1 MPRRPIRR
9 SLALVAL
16 LAAPVRAG
24 TLSDEL
30 HAMMES
36 ADPAT
41 RIPVVMEL
49 AEQVDVAA
57 AVEGLEGKSVRV
69 PVLVDALRAKAA
81 ATQDAG
87 GCDGGLLSEL
97 RAQGPDRARNLRSF
111 WVVNAVAVE
120 ATKDVIAACAAR
132 PDVGIVV
139 HDRAL
144 ERAAVAP
151 AAVAGF
157 DVLAAIRAREAQA
170 LGTGAGTIVGLIG
183 TGADPLH
190 PALAGGLLARADGS
204 PIWKDAVAGLPAPY
218 DDVGEGTHLLG
229 VAVGRPVGGTEIGV
243 APGAGWI
250 ACKGLTASGGPQG
263 GARLLACLQFMLN
276 PDDPG
281 PPDPAHVPDVV
292 LAPWWFDDPGVCD
305 PFLVDRVRVLRAAGI
320 LPVFASGHDTV
331 APGTPAP
338 ADALPYPASYPEAF
352 SVGASS
358 DTAPAALLPTSYRGA
373 AGCRKPGDEV
383 PPNRPDRW
391 GPQVFAPGVGVLSA
405 WPGGGYRV
413 LEDNPEGVAAAEV
426 AGAAAL
432 LLSVAPTLDPDQIEA
447 AIQRT
452 ALGYEPGLPPPA
464 PVPAYRAG
472 LLDVLAAVTLEDAA
486 FTAQTSPPPD
496 SVTDTPVA
504 ATVTMT
510 NTGVTTWLPG
520 THALLAL
527 APGWGAERVELPG
540 TVPCDGSSAPVL
552 PGRKATFCWSPVAPH
567 LPGAYAFQWRMANGA
582 VPFGE
587 ASERV
592 TVPVVGTDVAIY
604 QGRTLSPLVPGGSAW
619 ADVSFRNVGTN
630 TWTRGRYTLG
640 EVDGVGWAPYSVDLL
655 GDTPPGT
662 VGTFRGFVTAPRI
675 QGTYD
680 FQWVM
685 RKDGVSLGIYTP
697 NERIAIAGVDGA
709 TLESFVPAPWE
720 MRAGTS
726 AMTAITFRNTG
737 TNAWTWGYCLRAREW
752 WYWSAAAV
760 CLAPGEVILPGV
772 ARTFTGIVTAPDG
785 RERRALAWDLVGP
798 ANVPFGSAAVGT
810 VGIPWDIQA
819 SVSWSRAPGVQGNGA
834 DFWFFRRGVAI
845 GWAKMV
851 WAGDHWKNAGD
862 PLSAVWPASAHPASG
877 PGGVLGRFWKS
888 PVAGRVRVS
897 GVVSRR
903 ADHVCGDGVR
913 VRVEWH
919 SEQFFDAQPLFT
931 TVIPSN
937 DWSPHAFGLTTT
949 VAVNDTIRFVVEPRT
964 DNPCDGT
971 NLDPLVQVLPP
982 DGIGPVP
989 AAQSVNDLA
998 YEVP

>member
-1 MPRRPIRR
+1 MSRHAVCR
-9 SLALVAL
+9 SLALLVL
-16 LAAPVRAG
+16 VAAPARAG
-24 TLSDEL
+24 TVSDEL
-30 HAMMES
+30 HAVMDG
-36 ADPAT
+36 ADPDA

-49 AEQVDVAA
+49 AAQVDAA
-57 AVEGLEGKSVRV
+57 AVVEGLEGKSVRV
-69 PVLVDALRAKAA
+69 PVLVDALRATAA

-87 GCDGGLLSEL
+87 GCNGGLLSEL

-111 WVVNAVAVE
+111 WIVNAVAVE
-120 ATKDVIAACAAR
+120 ATEDVISTCAAR
-132 PDVGIVV
+132 PDVGAVV
-139 HDRAL
+139 YDGGIG
-144 ERAAVAP
+144 P
-151 AAVAGF
+151 AAVAAGAGAGF
-157 DVLAAIRAREAQA
+157 DALGAVRAREAQA
-170 LGTGAGTIVGLIG
+170 LGTGAGAVVGLIG
-183 TGADPLH
+183 TGADALH
-190 PALAGGLLARADGS
+190 PALRAGLVKRADGS
-204 PIWKDAVAGLPAPY
+204 PIWKDAVAGLPVPY

-250 ACKGLTASGGPQG
+250 ACKGLAASGAPQG

-276 PDDPG
+276 PDDPA

-292 LAPWWFDDPGVCD
+292 LAPWWFDDPGFCD
-305 PFLVDRVRVLRAAGI
+305 PFLVDRLRVLRAAGI

-338 ADALPYPASYPEAF
+338 ADALPYPASYPEVLG
-352 SVGASS
+352 VGASS
-358 DTAPAALLPTSYRGA
+358 DTAPAALLPTSYRGV
-373 AGCRKPGDEV
+373 AGCRKPGDTV
-383 PPNRPDRW
+383 PPNRADRW
-391 GPQVFAPGVGVLSA
+391 GPQVFAPGTGVLSA

-413 LEDNPEGVAAAEV
+413 LDGNPEGVAAAQV

-432 LLSVAPTLDPDQIEA
+432 LLSVAPTLDPDQLESA
-447 AIQRT
+447 LERT
-452 ALGYEPGLPPPA
+452 ALGWEPGLPPPA
-464 PVPAYRAG
+464 TTPAHRAG
-472 LLDVLAAVTLEDAA
+472 LLDVLAAATLEDAA
-486 FTAQTSPPPD
+486 FTGQTPPPPG
-496 SVTDTPVA
+496 SVTDSPVA

-520 THALLAL
+520 THALVSL
-527 APGWGAERVELPG
+527 APGWGQDRVELPG
-540 TVPCDGSSAPVL
+540 AVPCDGSSAPVL
-552 PGRKATFCWSPVAPH
+552 PGRRATFCWSPIAPH
-567 LPGAYAFQWRMANGA
+567 VPGAHAFQWRMANGA

-592 TVPVVGTDVAIY
+592 VVPVVGTDLAIY
-604 QGRTLSPLVPGGSAW
+604 LGRTLSALVPGGSAL

-655 GDTPPGT
+655 WDTPPGE
-662 VGTFRGFVTAPRI
+662 VGTFRAFVVAPRV

-680 FQWVM
+680 FQWVV

-697 NERIAIAGVDGA
+697 NERVTVTGVDGA

-726 AMTAITFRNTG
+726 ALAAVTFRNTG

-760 CLAPGEVILPGV
+760 CVAPGEVVLPG
-772 ARTFTGIVTAPDG
+772 ATRTFAGVVTAPDG
-785 RERRALAWDLVGP
+785 RERRALVWDLIGP
-798 ANVPFGSAAVGT
+798 ANVPFGTAVVGT
-810 VGIPWDIQA
+810 VGMPWDIQA
-819 SVSWSRAPGVQGNGA
+819 SASWSRAPGVQGNGA
-834 DFWFFRRGVAI
+834 DSWFFRRAVAL
-845 GWAKMV
+845 GWAKMA
-851 WAGDHWKNAGD
+851 WAGDHWKVTGD
-862 PLSAVWPASAHPASG
+862 PLGAIWPATAHPFAG
-877 PGGVLGRFWKS
+877 PGGLVARFWKS
-888 PVAGRVRVS
+888 PVTGRVRAS

-919 SEQFFDAQPLFT
+919 SEEIFDAVSLHT
-931 TVIPSN
+931 TVIRSD
-937 DWSPHAFGLTTT
+937 DWSPHAFQVTTG
-949 VAVNDTIRFVVEPRT
+949 VAVGDTVRFIVEPRS

-982 DGIGPVP
+982 DEIGPVP
-989 AAQSVNDLA
+989 SPQTVDDLA
-998 YEVP
+998 YELP